1 MPARSKAPAA
11 LSNLRGANK
20 EAQSRY
26 LGDVARRERASNILN
41 PNEVSGEYDAGR
53 MLATTLG
60 GQIRALT
67 HEDLHAFRA
76 NVKAVGK
83 KYRGGITAKTVVDLS
98 LPGDRERANVQIRT
112 AVPVQTREGRVH
124 FITNAGPDSEVTRH
138 HVHIELLNWSA
149 AVSSPSKTAEMAKFL
164 ASGPLKF
171 DCDCGRHA
179 FWFRYIATV
188 GRYNSGRNETG
199 YPKIR
204 NPKLV
209 GVACKHVLRV
219 MQQLGSPAV
228 RIQLEK
234 MIQKAR
240 GEVQRTSKV
249 LTTKEAQE
257 IADRQAKEA
266 NWKRNLVESSAERAQ
281 RLARANAIKATVK
294 KSVTPSAKVSPAKVE
309 RARRDFEANAK
320 KLAAMGLLSAK
331 QLSAMLSKIK
341 P

>member
-1 MPARSKAPAA
+1 MPTRSKPATLA
-11 LSNLRGANK
+11 NLRGANK
-20 EAQSRY
+20 EAESRY

-53 MLATTLG
+53 MLVTTLG
-60 GQIRALT
+60 GQLRALT

-83 KYRGGITAKTVVDLS
+83 KYRGGITAKSVIDLS
-98 LPGDRERANVQIRT
+98 LPGDRDRANVQIRT

-219 MQQLGSPAV
+219 MQQLSAPAV

-234 MIQKAR
+234 MILKAR
-240 GEVQRTSKV
+240 GEVQRSSKV
-249 LTTKEAQE
+249 LTAKEAQE
-257 IADRQAKEA
+257 IAERQAKEA
-266 NWKRNLVESSAERAQ
+266 NWKRNLVESSSERAQ
-281 RLARANAIKATVK
+281 RIAKTKTIKASMQISGVTIARATSKNADKA
-294 KSVTPSAKVSPAKVE
+294 AKAF
-309 RARRDFEANAK
+309 RDNAAI
-320 KLAAMGLLSAK
+320 LASMGLLSQKDLANV
-331 QLSAMLSKIK
+331 LSKLK
-341 P
+341 K

>member
-1 MPARSKAPAA
+1 MPAKPKTPSA
-11 LSNLRGANK
+11 LANLRGANK
-20 EAQSRY
+20 EAQGRY
-26 LGDVARRERASNILN
+26 MGDVARRERASNILN

-53 MLATTLG
+53 MLSTTLG

-67 HEDLHAFRA
+67 HEDLGAFRD
-76 NVKAVGK
+76 NVRALGK
-83 KYRGGITAKTVVDLS
+83 RYRGGITAKSVVDLS
-98 LPGDRERANVQIRT
+98 LPGDRDRASVQIRT
-112 AVPVQTREGRVH
+112 AVPVQARGGRVH

-149 AVSSPSKTAEMAKFL
+149 SISSPAKASEMAKFL
-164 ASGPLKF
+164 ATGPLKF

-179 FWFRYIATV
+179 FWFRYIATI
-188 GRYNSGRNETG
+188 GQYNSGRHETG

-219 MQQLGSPAV
+219 MQQLSSPAV
-228 RIQLEK
+228 RIKLGDW
-234 MIQKAR
+234 IQQAR

-249 LTTKEAQE
+249 LTSKEARE
-257 IADRQAKEA
+257 IADRQTKEA

-281 RLARANAIKATVK
+281 RIARAKAVQMTVK
-294 KSVTPSAKVSPAKVE
+294 KAGPAATVSPAKVA

-320 KLAAMGLLSAK
+320 KLAALGLLTAK
-331 QLSAMLSKIK
+331 QLSAVLAKVK
-341 P
+341 N